1 MIVDLGTRVEA
12 LKRLSLS
19 RAATGDL
26 GRIDRGSTSALN
38 LAGIAVPSQSVARQD
53 RGTFYTRTQVTQARL
68 VAFASVLDHLGA
80 RHKLDTEYHG
90 AATKRRVLVGFNG
103 KDFRFIFDG
112 PSWFDERGTG
122 SRKMHSGKGA
132 VDFVIYL
139 SGDTVFPHAVR
150 TCLAAAKLP
159 EAPEGG
165 LPDAE
170 RAFPYWPADARAMPN
185 EILRSALFNAR
196 NKTVTRQVWRA
207 AKPAIIAV
215 MGGGVIEYIGEEL
228 RQIEEKVW
236 MQMIHLARTLPPG
249 SSVEFVAADFCRA
262 VKWPTNKNSYEQLII
277 CLGRLQANSL
287 RIASAR
293 LGRGESLS
301 MIPRFEYIDEA
312 TGQRLRRWRVTLA
325 SDLVKLFGGQHFS
338 WLEWQQRLEL
348 PDGIATWLHGF
359 YSTHR
364 TPKPETIEDL
374 ARGAGLASDNLA
386 TLRDTIRRGL
396 DALKEV
402 GFLKSYRI
410 AKGKVYVERA
420 QIDE

>member
-1 MIVDLGTRVEA
+1 MIVDLGTRIDA

-38 LAGIAVPSQSVARQD
+38 LASITVPSQSVARQD
-53 RGTFYTRTQVTQARL
+53 SGTFYTRTQVTQARL

-90 AATKRRVLVGFNG
+90 TATKRRVLVGFNG

-112 PSWFDERGTG
+112 PSWFDDRGTG
-122 SRKMHSGKGA
+122 PRKTHSGKGA
-132 VDFVIYL
+132 VDFVIYV
-139 SGDTVFPHAVR
+139 SGDTVFRHAVR

-159 EAPEGG
+159 ETPEGG
-165 LPDAE
+165 LPDAQL
-170 RAFPYWPADARAMPN
+170 AFPYWPADARAMPN

-196 NKTVTRQVWRA
+196 NKNVPRQVWRA

-215 MGGGVIEYIGEEL
+215 VGDGVMEYVGEEL

-236 MQMIHLARTLPPG
+236 MQMIHLAHALPPG
-249 SSVEFVAADFCRA
+249 SPVEFVAADFCRA
-262 VKWPTNKNSYEQLII
+262 VKWPANGNSYEQLII
-277 CLGRLQANSL
+277 CLGRMQANSL
-287 RIASAR
+287 RVASAR
-293 LGRGESLS
+293 LGRGVSLS
-301 MIPRFEYIDEA
+301 MIPRFEYMDEA
-312 TGQRLRRWRVTLA
+312 TGQRFRRWRVTLA
-325 SDLVKLFGGQHFS
+325 AELVTLFGGQHFS
-338 WLEWQQRLEL
+338 WLEWQQRLAL

-374 ARGAGLASDNLA
+374 ARGAGLASDKPA

-396 DALKEV
+396 EALKEV
-402 GFLKSYRI
+402 GFLASYRI
-410 AKGKVYVERA
+410 AKGKVYVDRA
-420 QIDE
+420 